1 MYVRWMMILRA
12 YFYEDNY
19 EDNDIALSR
28 HVSLFLTL
36 ISSIRLCVGL
46 LDLHFKD
53 NLMAV

>member
-1 MYVRWMMILRA
+1 MYVTLRWMMILRA
-12 YFYEDNY
+12 YFYEDN
-19 EDNDIALSR
+19 DIIALSR
-28 HVSLFLTL
+28 HVPLFLTL